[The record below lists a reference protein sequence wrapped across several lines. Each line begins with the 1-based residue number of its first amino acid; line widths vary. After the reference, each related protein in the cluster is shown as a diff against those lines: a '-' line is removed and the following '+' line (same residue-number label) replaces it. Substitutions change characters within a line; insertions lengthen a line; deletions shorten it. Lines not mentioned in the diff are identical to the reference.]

1 MDRLTTEMIQAT
13 WSVCHLSILQPPKL
27 CCIHPELWKSS
38 KCVVCTWEGWVGGVQ
53 ARGKL
58 YRSRRQSTKA
68 NAPPPD
74 IFRGIYSHAYS
85 SLLFWEFMHIHYFT
99 WLKYP
104 PKPTV
109 SFRVQ
114 IWLVWSSADGASYS
128 TTRPG
133 WLSVFVLLFPHSA
146 CLCASVCLRGTTTG
160 DTQGDRN
167 AHFCVIWL
175 GSPPAWHSPF
185 LVLSHVLKCAQT
197 RYTIIAH
204 LPPSCLF
211 LARVAQF
218 IQVRSQF
225 KCGQKQYANCKLQN
239 NKAKICDKAAIHV
252 LYGAAGTPWPTGPVV
267 SEDPNRWNP
276 SHLSS

>member
-1 MDRLTTEMIQAT
+1 MLTVAYCFGSSCISITSHDWNIPRSLQFHSGFRFDLFGRVLMGPLTAPHALVD
-13 WSVCHLSILQPPKL
+13 SV
-27 CCIHPELWKSS
+27 SS
-38 KCVVCTWEGWVGGVQ
+38 FSC
-53 ARGKL
+53 
-58 YRSRRQSTKA
+58 
-68 NAPPPD
+68 
-74 IFRGIYSHAYS
+74 
-85 SLLFWEFMHIHYFT
+85 
-99 WLKYP
+99 
-104 PKPTV
+104 
-109 SFRVQ
+109 
-114 IWLVWSSADGASYS
+114 
-128 TTRPG
+128 
-133 WLSVFVLLFPHSA
+133 FPHSA

-204 LPPSCLF
+204 LPPSSLF

-239 NKAKICDKAAIHV
+239 NKVKICDKAAIHV
-252 LYGAAGTPWPTGPVV
+252 LYGAAGMPWPTGPVV
-267 SEDPNRWNP
+267 HTTCLLVNTPTDETYHIWLVNFKC
-276 SHLSS
+276 